1 MTDQVYHQVQY
12 PLKKSIN
19 LLKKVNLDGEDVGPI
34 NITQEEKEEIE
45 NFLKSWENERARIVD
60 FVTDLR
66 QISRTLI

>member
-12 PLKKSIN
+12 PLKKSIS

-34 NITQEEKEEIE
+34 NLTQDEKEEIE
-45 NFLKSWENERARIVD
+45 SFLKSWENERARIVD